1 MTLWQPPSA
10 PRPANPEKAR
20 EDLEALTT
28 FASQTKHQSA
38 GGLESS
44 NVRALV
50 EGICGNSPYLAHII
64 RRQPGF
70 TLDLLSAGPDAT
82 LEAVMSDLAA
92 RAPGLGDQAALC
104 LLLRQAK
111 ARIALTTAAADLSG
125 HWKLDDVTAAL
136 SDFADLSLNLS
147 LAHLFCELMKR
158 GVLEWPKGKEQ
169 PPGLALLPG
178 CGLVLLAMGKLGGR
192 ELNYSSDIDLVA
204 LFDESRIQYRGKR
217 SPGEC
222 FVKIIQELVAIM
234 ARRTAEGYVF
244 RTDFRLRP
252 DPGSTPL
259 AISVIAAETYYQSV
273 GKNWERSAMIKVRP
287 CAGDLEVGEVFL
299 EHVRPFVWRRNLD
312 YAAIEDIH
320 AIKSQVHDFHSHGRI
335 AARGHD
341 IKIGRGGIR
350 EIEFF
355 AQIHQLIAGGRDP
368 TLRSNRTVEAL
379 QSIADSG
386 KIRQETARE
395 LTSAYVFLRTLEN
408 RLQMIDDEQTHR
420 IPDSEDNINRLTCL
434 MRFDSS
440 RGFKA
445 MLMQHLQTVSGHYE
459 QLPGGRDKDSE
470 QAGFQITEE
479 ALPDYLASLGFKD
492 TTSSAGI
499 VSSWRSGR
507 YRALRAQRSRRLLK
521 KVLGALLE
529 ELAGASDPDRA
540 LARFDRFLGQLP
552 AGVQLFSLFRANPWL
567 FHLLAGIMSSAPLLA
582 DHLGRRPQLLDSVLD
597 PDFFDPLP
605 DRRTLAKELDAALAE
620 GRDYQDALDVFR
632 CWLNDRR
639 FGVGVQILTGAIDI
653 EAAGQALADLADVTL
668 GALLPVVQRD
678 FEKRYGAFPG
688 HGMAL
693 IAMGSYGGRELSY
706 TSDLDLILLYHA
718 NADCPVSRGG
728 RKLAPSLYF
737 SRLGQHLV
745 TALSA
750 LSGEGRLYEIDL
762 RLRPSGRKGPLV
774 VTLATFEDYQINS
787 AWTWEHMALTRA
799 RIVVANPEFA
809 KQLDTSIGRTLHKK
823 RHPAALM
830 EQVDKMR
837 QRLVGEFGTDN
848 RWAVKYVRGG
858 LVDIEFICQYL
869 LLREGHA
876 RPDLF
881 DVSLTKSLKN
891 LVAAKV
897 LDAPTGQQLTA
908 AYRLQMAIQG
918 LMRICFLSEPQDEEL
933 SDEIKGRMTGLTG
946 QPNFDT
952 LCSQLEQLQAMVYS
966 QYRRLLGRES
976 DHEEEKI
983 I

>member
-10 PRPANPEKAR
+10 PRPADPKKAR
-20 EDLEALTT
+20 EDLEALAA
-28 FASQTKHQSA
+28 FASETKHKSA
-38 GGLESS
+38 EGLESS
-44 NVRALV
+44 NVRALI

-70 TLDLLSAGPDAT
+70 ALDLLTAGPDAA
-82 LEAVMSDLAA
+82 LGAVMSDLVA
-92 RAPGLGDQAALC
+92 RAPGLSDQAALS
-104 LLLRQAK
+104 LILRQAK
-111 ARIALTTAAADLSG
+111 ARIALATAAADLSG
-125 HWKLDDVTAAL
+125 YWRLEDVTAAL

-147 LAHLFCELMKR
+147 LARLLYERMKR
-158 GVLEWPKGKEQ
+158 GVLEWPTGGEQ
-169 PPGLALLPG
+169 PPALSLLPG

-204 LFDESRIQYRGKR
+204 LFDETRVRYRGKR

-222 FVKIIQELVAIM
+222 FIKIIQDLVAIM

-259 AISVIAAETYYQSV
+259 ALSVIAAETYYQSV
-273 GKNWERSAMIKVRP
+273 GKNWERSAMIKARS
-287 CAGDLEVGEVFL
+287 CAGDLEVGEAFL

-320 AIKSQVHDFHSHGRI
+320 AIKSRVHDYHSHGRI

-341 IKIGRGGIR
+341 IKIGHGGIR

-355 AQIHQLIAGGRDP
+355 AQIQQLIAGGRDP
-368 TLRSNRTVEAL
+368 SLRSNRTVEAL
-379 QSIADSG
+379 QAIADTG
-386 KIRQETARE
+386 KIKQETASE

-408 RLQMIDDEQTHR
+408 RLQMINDEQTHQ
-420 IPDSEDNINRLTCL
+420 IPDSEDDINRLTCL
-434 MRFDSS
+434 MGFDSNH
-440 RGFKA
+440 GFKA
-445 MLMQHLQTVSGHYE
+445 MLLQHLQTVSGHYE
-459 QLPGGRDKDSE
+459 ELPGGRDKNSE

-479 ALPDYLASLGFKD
+479 ALSDYMASLGFRD
-492 TTSSAGI
+492 TASSARI
-499 VSSWRSGR
+499 VSGWRSGR
-507 YRALRAQRSRRLLK
+507 YRALRAERARRLLK
-521 KVLGALLE
+521 EVLGALLE

-567 FHLLAGIMSSAPLLA
+567 FRLLAVIMSSAPLLA

-605 DRRTLAKELDAALAE
+605 DRQTLAKELDAALAE
-620 GRDYQDALDVFR
+620 GHDYQDALDAFR

-668 GALLPVVQRD
+668 AALLPVVQRD

-693 IAMGSYGGRELSY
+693 IAMGSYGGRDLSY
-706 TSDLDLILLYHA
+706 PSDLDLILLYHA
-718 NADCPVSRGG
+718 NADCPVSSGV

-750 LSGEGRLYEIDL
+750 RSGEGRLYEIDL
-762 RLRPSGRKGPLV
+762 RLRPSGSKGPLV
-774 VTLATFEDYQINS
+774 VTLATFEDYQFNS

-809 KQLDTSIGRTLHKK
+809 KQMETSIARTLNKK
-823 RHPAALM
+823 RDPVALKK
-830 EQVDKMR
+830 QVDKMR
-837 QRLVGEFGTDN
+837 QRLVGEFGTQN

-876 RPDLF
+876 RPELF

-891 LVAAKV
+891 LAKAKV
-897 LDAPTGQQLTA
+897 LDAQIGQQLTA
-908 AYRLQMAIQG
+908 AYRLQTAIQG
-918 LMRICFLSEPQDEEL
+918 LMRICFLSDPQDEDL
-933 SDEIKGRMTGLTG
+933 SDEIKGLMTGLTG
-946 QPNFDT
+946 QPNFET
-952 LCSQLEQLQAMVYS
+952 LCSQVEHLQTMVYS
-966 QYRRLLGRES
+966 QYRRLLSRES
-976 DHEEEKI
+976 DREEEK
-983 I
+983 

>member
-10 PRPANPEKAR
+10 PRPADPEKAR
-20 EDLEALTT
+20 EDLKALAS
-28 FASQTKHQSA
+28 FASETKHQSA
-38 GGLESS
+38 SGLESA
-44 NVRALV
+44 NARALV
-50 EGICGNSPYLAHII
+50 EGICGNSPYLAHVI

-70 TLDLLSAGPDAT
+70 TLDLLSGGPDAA
-82 LEAVMSDLAA
+82 LGAVMSDLAA
-92 RAPGLGDQAALC
+92 RAPGLSGQAALS

-111 ARIALTTAAADLSG
+111 ARIALATAAADLSG
-125 HWKLDDVTAAL
+125 HWQLDDVSAAL
-136 SDFADLSLNLS
+136 SDFADLSLNLA
-147 LAHLFCELMKR
+147 LARLFYERMKG
-158 GVLEWPKGKEQ
+158 GVLAWPTGQEQ
-169 PPGLALLPG
+169 PPDLSLLPG
-178 CGLVLLAMGKLGGR
+178 CGLVLVAMGKLGGR

-204 LFDESRIQYRGKR
+204 LFDETRVQYRGKR

-222 FVKIIQELVAIM
+222 CVKIIQDLIAII

-259 AISVIAAETYYQSV
+259 AVSVMAAETYYQSV
-273 GKNWERSAMIKVRP
+273 GKNWERAAMIKARP
-287 CAGDLEVGEVFL
+287 CAGDLEVGTAFL

-335 AARGHD
+335 AARGQD

-355 AQIHQLIAGGRDP
+355 AQIQQLIAGGRDP
-368 TLRSNRTVEAL
+368 ALRSNRTVEAL
-379 QSIADSG
+379 KAIADAG
-386 KIRQETARE
+386 KIKQETARE

-408 RLQMIDDEQTHR
+408 RLQMIDDEQTHK
-420 IPDSEDNINRLTCL
+420 IPDAEDDINRLTCL
-434 MRFDSS
+434 MGFDSN
-440 RGFKA
+440 RGFKT
-445 MLMQHLQTVSGHYE
+445 MLMQNLQAVSSHYE
-459 QLPGGRDKDSE
+459 QLPGGRDRDSE

-479 ALPDYLASLGFKD
+479 ALPDYLASLGFRDKK
-492 TTSSAGI
+492 SSAGI

-507 YRALRAQRSRRLLK
+507 YRALRAERSRRLLK
-521 KVLGALLE
+521 KVLGPLLE

-597 PDFFDPLP
+597 PDFFDPPP
-605 DRRTLAKELDAALAE
+605 DRQTLAKELDAALAE
-620 GRDYQDALDVFR
+620 GRDYQDALDAFR

-718 NADCPVSRGG
+718 NADCPLSSGVG
-728 RKLAPSLYF
+728 KLAPSLYF

-774 VTLATFEDYQINS
+774 VTLASFEDYQINS

-809 KQLDTSIGRTLHKK
+809 KQLENSIARTLHK
-823 RHPAALM
+823 RRDRAALK

-837 QRLVGEFGTDN
+837 QRLVGEFGTRN

-881 DVSLTKSLKN
+881 DVSLTESFKN
-891 LVAAKV
+891 LATAKL
-897 LDAPTGQQLTA
+897 LDARTGQQLTA
-908 AYRLQMAIQG
+908 AYRLQTAIQG
-918 LMRICFLSEPQDEEL
+918 LLRICFLSDPQDEEL
-933 SDEIKGRMTGLTG
+933 SDEIKGLMTGLGG
-946 QPNFDT
+946 QPDFAK
-952 LCSQLEQLQAMVYS
+952 LCSQVEQMQTMVYS
-966 QYRRLLGRES
+966 QYRRLLGQEGKS
-976 DHEEEKI
+976 EEEK
-983 I
+983 

>member
-1 MTLWQPPSA
+1 MAS
-10 PRPANPEKAR
+10 
-20 EDLEALTT
+20 
-28 FASQTKHQSA
+28 FASETKHQSA
-38 GGLESS
+38 GGLENA
-44 NVRALV
+44 NVKALL

-70 TLDLLSAGPDAT
+70 TLDLLSGGPDAA
-82 LEAVMSDLAA
+82 LGAVMSDLAT
-92 RAPGLGDQAALC
+92 RAPGLNDRAALS
-104 LLLRQAK
+104 LLLRRAK
-111 ARIALTTAAADLSG
+111 ARIALITAAADLSG
-125 HWKLDDVTAAL
+125 YWQLDDVTAAL
-136 SDFADLSLNLS
+136 SDFADLALDLS
-147 LAHLFCELMKR
+147 LARLFHERMKR
-158 GVLEWPKGKEQ
+158 GVLEWPAGQEQ
-169 PPGLALLPG
+169 PPAPSLLPG

-204 LFDESRIQYRGKR
+204 LFDETRVQYLGKR
-217 SPGEC
+217 SAGEC
-222 FVKIIQELVAIM
+222 FIKIIQDLVAIM

-244 RTDFRLRP
+244 RTDLRLRP

-259 AISVIAAETYYQSV
+259 AVSVLAAETYYQSV
-273 GKNWERSAMIKVRP
+273 GKNWERSAMIKARP
-287 CAGDLEVGEVFL
+287 CAGDLEVGATFL

-320 AIKSQVHDFHSHGRI
+320 AIKSQVHDFHGHGRI
-335 AARGHD
+335 TARGHD

-355 AQIHQLIAGGRDP
+355 AQIQQLIAGGRDP
-368 TLRSNRTVEAL
+368 ALRSNRTVAAL
-379 QSIADSG
+379 QSIAEAG
-386 KIRQETARE
+386 KISQGAARE

-408 RLQMIDDEQTHR
+408 RLQMINDEQTHQ
-420 IPDSEDNINRLTCL
+420 IPDSGKDINRLTCL
-434 MRFDSS
+434 MGFDSY

-445 MLMQHLQTVSGHYE
+445 RLMQHLEAVSGHYQ

-479 ALPDYLASLGFKD
+479 ALPDYMASLGFRD
-492 TTSSAGI
+492 TASSAGI
-499 VSSWRSGR
+499 VSGWRSGR
-507 YRALRAQRSRRLLK
+507 YRALRAERSRRLLK
-521 KVLGALLE
+521 KVLGPLLE

-567 FHLLAGIMSSAPLLA
+567 FHLLAGIMGSAPLLA

-605 DRRTLAKELDAALAE
+605 DRQTLAKELAAALAE
-620 GRDYQDALDVFR
+620 GRDYQDALDAFR

-639 FGVGVQILTGAIDI
+639 FGVGVQILSGAIDI

-668 GALLPVVQRD
+668 GALLPVVQGD
-678 FEKRYGAFPG
+678 FEKRYGVFPG
-688 HGMAL
+688 HGMGL

-718 NADCPVSRGG
+718 DADCPLSSGP

-774 VTLATFEDYQINS
+774 VTLASFEDYQINS

-799 RIVVANPEFA
+799 RIVVAKPEFA
-809 KQLDTSIGRTLHKK
+809 EQLEASIARTLHKR
-823 RHPAALM
+823 RHPAALK
-830 EQVDKMR
+830 EQVDEMR
-837 QRLVGEFGTDN
+837 QRLAEEFGTRN

-881 DVSLTKSLKN
+881 DVSLTGSFKN
-891 LVAAKV
+891 LATAKV
-897 LDAPTGQQLTA
+897 LDAKTSRELTA
-908 AYRLQMAIQG
+908 AYRLQTAIQG
-918 LMRICFLSEPQDEEL
+918 LMRICFLADPQDEEL
-933 SDEIKGRMTGLTG
+933 SDEIRRLMSGLTG
-946 QPNFDT
+946 QPNFET
-952 LCSQLEQLQAMVYS
+952 LCARVEQMQTMVYS
-966 QYRRLLGRES
+966 QYRRLLGRRGDRQEG
-976 DHEEEKI
+976 K
-983 I
+983 